1 MTWDQILVG
10 LEEAEKQ
17 TTTNVHPNVVEN
29 VVPNVTNVR
38 TRIIVKLPEDARAE
52 DYLWDENELYLEEP
66 QETEI
71 LVPGTPERPEPYNYL
86 ETQGREDLEDLLEI
100 PETRTG
106 FEDQRGYFPHE
117 EDEEEVQPTVNLHV
131 SWDGLVSELQ
141 SDSDCETEME
151 TDSNATELE
160 DPDPFWDHMTVTT
173 IEPAP
178 VRIVANTV
186 QFSSIDEFLQA
197 ETKHGFQFKFKS
209 KGRYYQFTAVLG
221 ASSYTK
227 VTFPIF
233 YHTLQ
238 VNETPEGSDREPDL
252 VLVPLTDESG
262 TYSDATVD
270 EANKVLR
277 LNVMMANALR
287 REVQGDFAPDDKLTP
302 YDDLPLERIYIGNY
316 KPKNSKTVFN
326 LDNFL
331 ATTRPFALC
340 PQFGMVKPV
349 KEGDIE
355 NREFRIYVKLGLHGM
370 TIATTPNWSD
380 VVRQNNKIERKRKA
394 VELET
399 PPKTLRQQVEEY
411 TRDQV
416 ASLVPES
423 EIVSEVTTWISREFE
438 RANNPEN
445 PTL

>member
-1 MTWDQILVG
+1 M
-10 LEEAEKQ
+10 
-17 TTTNVHPNVVEN
+17 
-29 VVPNVTNVR
+29 
-38 TRIIVKLPEDARAE
+38 
-52 DYLWDENELYLEEP
+52 
-66 QETEI
+66 
-71 LVPGTPERPEPYNYL
+71 
-86 ETQGREDLEDLLEI
+86 
-100 PETRTG
+100 
-106 FEDQRGYFPHE
+106 
-117 EDEEEVQPTVNLHV
+117 
-131 SWDGLVSELQ
+131 S
-141 SDSDCETEME
+141 
-151 TDSNATELE
+151 TDIQ
-160 DPDPFWDHMTVTT
+160 MTVTT

-197 ETKHGFQFKFKS
+197 ETKHGFQFKFNN
-209 KGRYYQFTAVLG
+209 KGRYYQFSAVLG
-221 ASSYTK
+221 TSTYTK

-233 YHTLQ
+233 HHTLQ
-238 VNETPEGSDREPDL
+238 VNEPQEGSDREPDL
-252 VLVPLTDESG
+252 ILVPLTDESG
-262 TYSDATVD
+262 TYSDETVD
-270 EANKVLR
+270 EGHKVLR

-287 REVQGDFAPDDKLTP
+287 REVQGDFPPDAKLEP

-316 KPKNSKTVFN
+316 KPKSNKTVFN

-340 PQFGMVKPV
+340 PQFGMVKPL

-355 NREFRIYVKLGLHGM
+355 NRDFRIYVKLGLHGM
-370 TIATTPNWSD
+370 KIATTPNWSD
-380 VVRQNNKIERKRKA
+380 IVRQNNKIERKRKA

-423 EIVSEVTTWISREFE
+423 EIVSEITTWISREFE